1 MKSIQSPQ
9 ELKNILSKNNSDI
22 ILLDVRTQSEYQS
35 GHINSAINFDI
46 SITDL
51 IPKIESLDKSK
62 TYILYCQSGSRSQL
76 ASILMNQK
84 GLDVI
89 NCQFGYSSFE
99 E

>member
-9 ELKNILSKNNSDI
+9 ELKDILAKNNPST
-22 ILLDVRTQSEYQS
+22 ILLDVRTTEEYQY
-35 GHINSAINFDI
+35 GHIDTAINFDI
-46 SITDL
+46 RGNDL
-51 IPKIESLDKSK
+51 FEKIQKLDKSK